1 VNLSPTLPTTLRQIA
16 ATIMP
21 GDPTAEGDH
30 GYLTDTADAIDAG
43 TATDEDIED
52 AIAIAAEYQA

>member
-1 VNLSPTLPTTLRQIA
+1 MTYPPTLPGTLRQ
-16 ATIMP
+16 
-21 GDPTAEGDH
+21 TAETITNSADR
-30 GYLTDTADAIDAG
+30 GYLTDIADAIEAG